1 MKEIFGGDAPAIVE
15 ELKKRGIHPEFV
27 LDEGGAIVDGVFP
40 GVSKSAALIG
50 TAEKGTVSVG
60 MTASRQGR
68 PCQRTCQPSGV
79 GHSGPGH

>member
-1 MKEIFGGDAPAIVE
+1 ME

-60 MTASRQGR
+60 MTASGKGGHASAPASRQALGI
-68 PCQRTCQPSGV
+68 P
-79 GHSGPGH
+79 GPGH